1 MFVSGLTA
9 CLILMINTEEGKKV
23 LKKGKKEKGGAN
35 NGQ

>member
-9 CLILMINTEEGKKV
+9 CLILMVNTEEGKKV
-23 LKKGKKEKGGAN
+23 LKKDKKGGAK